1 MAKRIRDFS
10 EAELDALAEEMAV
23 NVERMR
29 AAPELAVIQAM
40 VEAGCPRKDAVAQ
53 MATEQLE
60 GFARQFYLDT
70 LDARLGNPEAKERVE
85 RCREVWGRMTQR
97 REEQR

>member
-1 MAKRIRDFS
+1 MVRLKDFS
-10 EAELDALAEEMAV
+10 DAELDALAEEMAV

-29 AAPELAVIQAM
+29 AAPKLAVIEAM
-40 VEAGCPRKDAVAQ
+40 VEAGCPRKDAVQQ
-53 MATEQLE
+53 MATEYFQ

-70 LDARLGNPEAKERVE
+70 LDARLGNPEAKARVE
-85 RCREVWGRMTQR
+85 RCREVWGRLTQR